1 MAAGS
6 SSAIVAGLV
15 GVSGVFYLLWQLMG
29 RLRKSSI
36 RNKVVLITGASS
48 GLGEGNTRI
57 EAHSVKFGI

>member
-1 MAAGS
+1 MAVGN
-6 SSAIVAGLV
+6 SSAVVAGLV

-29 RLRKSSI
+29 RLRKNSI

-57 EAHSVKFGI
+57 QAH